1 MWLLVRKQPQ
11 IAINMKKFFTKMLIY
26 FAVLIGAYFGAI
38 MVSTFLND
46 QEFGFNPEYATETM
60 TIFITAL
67 LFGVLLMIKLF
78 KLMDGKNVKKKGLS
92 DKGKDSK
99 GKEVEQYFSND
110 FITVDELR
118 SKKDF
123 NFCTLRNIRSA
134 KDGVLVR
141 AERTGSNMEINF
153 IKPIHTL
160 IIGTT
165 SSGKSTQY
173 IIPTLQILSMTA
185 SKPSFVITDPKKEL
199 YEENVEKLKAEGY
212 TILRLDLDN
221 PYGSSHWNPLT
232 YAYRTYHRSLNIN
245 REVKIHQ
252 PGEDP
257 RSKKLLMDSQFD
269 WTTTTWY
276 EFNRTAYA
284 DRNNLDRDL
293 SVVRDKLQSAAFTE
307 IQDVVTAIA
316 PVVNTNDA
324 NWETV
329 AQKLIQAVILAMLED
344 STDPELGL
352 TEDKFNFY
360 NVYKI
365 CNFTDSGGRDTFA
378 TLKKYLFE
386 YRDKFS
392 KVRELANSALNNAET
407 TSKNYMGFVSSK
419 TIAFSDEG
427 ISLMTST
434 NEIDFNQIDERPTA
448 IFVHIPDQLE
458 VRHPLGALFIT
469 QMYKRLVEK
478 ANSLGGR
485 LKRNVYF
492 ELDEFGN
499 MPKFQN
505 LGTTLAVARS
515 RGIFYQLVIQSY
527 AQLNSKYGDQEAQII
542 KNNCPISVY
551 VGSDDHNTNEEFS
564 KILGNKTIE
573 MVNVNTSKADG
584 KETKSESK
592 QIVTRPIAYPHELN
606 TFRKQ
611 RYLIMKSFE
620 PPCVYKNKFTPSYEC
635 KDIYNLQKTP
645 EKYIPMTGFNENRIY
660 FDIVKRNDICKK
672 RSSGSAG
679 ADDDDDDLFDF

>member
-1 MWLLVRKQPQ
+1 MEKFLKKVIVYLV
-11 IAINMKKFFTKMLIY
+11 L
-26 FAVLIGAYFGAI
+26 FGAI
-38 MVSTFLND
+38 YFGSVILVSYFKNGSFAFD
-46 QEFGFNPEYATETM
+46 AEYLTDTV
-60 TIFITAL
+60 TIFITGAAL
-67 LFGVLLMIKLF
+67 AVLLLF
-78 KLMDGKNVKKKGLS
+78 KLFAMADGKGKKKKDKGGIDKAKD
-92 DKGKDSK
+92 DKGKDIQ
-99 GKEVEQYFSND
+99 QYFSND
-110 FITVDELR
+110 FVSVDDLK

-123 NFCTLRNIRSA
+123 NFCTTRNIRSIN

-141 AERTGSNMEINF
+141 AEKVGQNIEINF

-160 IIGTT
+160 IVGTT
-165 SSGKSTQY
+165 SSGKSSQY
-173 IIPTLQILSMTA
+173 INPTIQLLSMTA
-185 SKPSFVITDPKKEL
+185 AKPSFVITDPKKDL
-199 YEENVEKLKAEGY
+199 YEQNAEKLKSEGY

-221 PYGSSHWNPLT
+221 PYGSSMWNPLT

-245 REVKIHQ
+245 KEVKMH
-252 PGEDP
+252 PAGDDP
-257 RSKKLLMDSQFD
+257 RARKLIMDSNFD
-269 WTTTTWY
+269 WHTTNWY

-284 DRNNLDRDL
+284 DRHNLDRDL
-293 SVVRDKLQSAAFTE
+293 SVVKGKLQAAAFTE
-307 IQDVVTAIA
+307 IQDVVTAVA
-316 PVVNTNDA
+316 PIVNTNDA

-365 CNFTDSGGRDTFA
+365 CNFTDTSGRDTFA

-427 ISLMTST
+427 ISLMTSR
-434 NEIDFNQIDERPTA
+434 NEIDFNQMDEKPTA
-448 IFVHIPDQLE
+448 IFVHIPDQIE
-458 VRHPLGALFIT
+458 VRHPLGSLFIT

-478 ANSLGGR
+478 ANSLGGS
-485 LKRNVYF
+485 LKRHVYF

-505 LGTTLAVARS
+505 FGTTLAVARS
-515 RGIFYQLVIQSY
+515 RGVFYQLVIQSY

-573 MVNVNTSKADG
+573 LTNVNTTKADG

-592 QIVTRPIAYPHELN
+592 QIQTRPIVYPHELN
-606 TFRKQ
+606 TFRKE
-611 RYLIMKSFE
+611 RYLILKSFE
-620 PPCVYKNKFTPSYEC
+620 PPCVYKNKFTPYYEAT
-635 KDIYNLQKTP
+635 DIYNLNKPPQQ
-645 EKYIPMTGFNENRIY
+645 YIPMTGFDEGSVY
-660 FDIVKRNDICKK
+660 YDIVNRNDIMKK
-672 RSSGSAG
+672 RNSSNSG
-679 ADDDDDDLFDF
+679 DDDDDDLFDF

>member
-1 MWLLVRKQPQ
+1 MGKFLKKVLINAIAF
-11 IAINMKKFFTKMLIY
+11 IAIYLGAVILTSYLKNQSFTFDSRYLTDT
-26 FAVLIGAYFGAI
+26 VTL
-38 MVSTFLND
+38 
-46 QEFGFNPEYATETM
+46 
-60 TIFITAL
+60 FITFMLA
-67 LFGVLLMIKLF
+67 GVWILYRLF
-78 KLMDGKNVKKKGLS
+78 KLLDAKGGDKKKSKSKLN
-92 DKGKDSK
+92 DKGKDAK
-99 GKEVEQYFSND
+99 GKDVEQYFSND
-110 FITVDELR
+110 FVSVEDLKT
-118 SKKDF
+118 KKDF
-123 NFCTLRNIRSA
+123 NFCTTKNIRSVT

-141 AERTGSNMEINF
+141 AEKVGQSVEINF

-173 IIPTLQILSMTA
+173 IIPTIQLLSMTSA
-185 SKPSFVITDPKKEL
+185 KPSFVITDPKKEL
-199 YEENVEKLKAEGY
+199 YEQNAEKLKSEGY
-212 TILRLDLDN
+212 RILRLDLDN
-221 PYGSSHWNPLT
+221 PYGSSRWNPLS

-245 REVKIHQ
+245 KEVKIHSA
-252 PGEDP
+252 GDDP
-257 RSKKLLMDSQFD
+257 RTKKLIMDSDFD
-269 WTTTTWY
+269 WHNTNWY
-276 EFNRTAYA
+276 EFNHTAYA

-293 SVVRDKLQSAAFTE
+293 SVVKGKLQAAVFTE
-307 IQDVVTAIA
+307 IQDVVTAVA

-344 STDPELGL
+344 STDPALGL

-365 CNFTDSGGRDTFA
+365 CNFTDTSGRDTYA

-407 TSKNYMGFVSSK
+407 TSKNYMGFVSNK

-434 NEIDFNQIDERPTA
+434 NEIDFNQIDEKPTA
-448 IFVHIPDQLE
+448 IFVHIPDQIE
-458 VRHPLGALFIT
+458 VRHPLGSLFVT

-499 MPKFQN
+499 MPKFN
-505 LGTTLAVARS
+505 NFGTTLAVARS

-573 MVNVNTSKADG
+573 MTNVNTSKGPDG
-584 KETKSESK
+584 KENKSESK
-592 QIVTRPIAYPHELN
+592 QVVTRPIAYPHELN
-606 TFRKQ
+606 TFRKE
-611 RYLIMKSFE
+611 RYLILKSFE
-620 PPCVYKNKFTPSYEC
+620 PPCVYKNKFTPSYELTDLYDMR
-635 KDIYNLQKTP
+635 KPPVN
-645 EKYIPMTGFNENRIY
+645 YIPMTGFNEDKVY
-660 FDIVKRNDICKK
+660 YDITKRNQIMKE
-672 RSSGSAG
+672 RNSSSKD
-679 ADDDDDDLFDF
+679 DDDDDDLFDF

>member
-1 MWLLVRKQPQ
+1 
-11 IAINMKKFFTKMLIY
+11 MKKFFTKILIY
-26 FAVLIGAYFGAI
+26 FAVFIGAFVGAI
-38 MVSTFLND
+38 IISTFLND
-46 QEFGFNPEYATETM
+46 QEFGLNLSYATDTM
-60 TIFITAL
+60 TLFIT
-67 LFGVLLMIKLF
+67 VLLCGVFIMVKLF
-78 KLMDGKNVKKKGLS
+78 KLMDGKGVKKKGLS
-92 DKGKDSK
+92 DKGKDAK

-110 FITVDELR
+110 FVTVDELR

-252 PGEDP
+252 PGDDP
-257 RSKKLLMDSQFD
+257 RTKKLLMDSQFD

-365 CNFTDSGGRDTFA
+365 CNFTDNGGRDTFA

-573 MVNVNTSKADG
+573 MVNVNTSKGPDG
-584 KETKSESK
+584 KENKSESK
-592 QIVTRPIAYPHELN
+592 QIITRPIAYPHELN

-611 RYLIMKSFE
+611 RYLILKSFE
-620 PPCVYKNKFTPSYEC
+620 PPCVYKNIFTPKYEC
-635 KDIYNLQKTP
+635 TDIYNLKKTP
-645 EKYIPMTGFNENRIY
+645 EKYVPMTGFNEDRIY
-660 FDIVKRNDICKK
+660 FDITKRNDICKK

-679 ADDDDDDLFDF
+679 DDDDDDLFDF

>member
-1 MWLLVRKQPQ
+1 MGKFLKKVLINAIAF
-11 IAINMKKFFTKMLIY
+11 IAIYLGAVILTSYLKNQSFTFDSRYLTDT
-26 FAVLIGAYFGAI
+26 VTL
-38 MVSTFLND
+38 
-46 QEFGFNPEYATETM
+46 
-60 TIFITAL
+60 FITFMLA
-67 LFGVLLMIKLF
+67 GVWILYRLF
-78 KLMDGKNVKKKGLS
+78 KLLDAKGGDKKKSKSKLN
-92 DKGKDSK
+92 DKGKDAK
-99 GKEVEQYFSND
+99 GKDVEQYFSND
-110 FITVDELR
+110 FVSVEDLKT
-118 SKKDF
+118 KKDF
-123 NFCTLRNIRSA
+123 NFCTTKNIRSVT

-141 AERTGSNMEINF
+141 AEKVGQSVEINF

-173 IIPTLQILSMTA
+173 IIPTIQLLSMTSA
-185 SKPSFVITDPKKEL
+185 KPSFVITDPKKEL
-199 YEENVEKLKAEGY
+199 YEQNAEKLKSEGY
-212 TILRLDLDN
+212 RILRLDLDN
-221 PYGSSHWNPLT
+221 PYGSSRWNPLS

-245 REVKIHQ
+245 KEVKIHSA
-252 PGEDP
+252 GDDP
-257 RSKKLLMDSQFD
+257 RTKKLIMDSDFD
-269 WTTTTWY
+269 WHNTNWY
-276 EFNRTAYA
+276 EFNHTAYA

-293 SVVRDKLQSAAFTE
+293 SVVKGKLQAAVFTE
-307 IQDVVTAIA
+307 IQDVVTAVA

-344 STDPELGL
+344 STDPALGL

-365 CNFTDSGGRDTFA
+365 CNFTDTSGRDTYA

-407 TSKNYMGFVSSK
+407 TSKNYMGFVSNK

-434 NEIDFNQIDERPTA
+434 NEIDFNQIDEKPTA
-448 IFVHIPDQLE
+448 IFVHIPDQIE
-458 VRHPLGALFIT
+458 VRHPLGSLFVT

-499 MPKFQN
+499 MPKFN
-505 LGTTLAVARS
+505 NFGTTLAVARS

-573 MVNVNTSKADG
+573 MTNVNTSKGPDG
-584 KETKSESK
+584 KENKSESK
-592 QIVTRPIAYPHELN
+592 QVVTRPIAYPHELN
-606 TFRKQ
+606 TFRKE
-611 RYLIMKSFE
+611 RYLILKSFE
-620 PPCVYKNKFTPSYEC
+620 PPCVYKNKFTPSYELTDLYDMR
-635 KDIYNLQKTP
+635 KPPVN
-645 EKYIPMTGFNENRIY
+645 YIPMTGFNEDKVY
-660 FDIVKRNDICKK
+660 YDITKCNQIMKERN
-672 RSSGSAG
+672 SSSKD
-679 ADDDDDDLFDF
+679 DDDDDDLFDF

>member
-1 MWLLVRKQPQ
+1 MNFVMEKFLKK
-11 IAINMKKFFTKMLIY
+11 AIIY
-26 FAVLIGAYFGAI
+26 IIVAIVAYLGAVVITSYIKNGVL
-38 MVSTFLND
+38 
-46 QEFGFNPEYATETM
+46 GFDTDYLSDTI
-60 TIFITAL
+60 TIFITIMVVA
-67 LFGVLLMIKLF
+67 VLLLF
-78 KLMDGKNVKKKGLS
+78 KLFAMADGKGKKKK
-92 DKGKDSK
+92 DKGFDKAKDEK
-99 GKEVEQYFSND
+99 GKEISQYFSND
-110 FITVDELR
+110 FVSVDEMR
-118 SKKDF
+118 TKKDF
-123 NFCTLRNIRSA
+123 NFCTTKNIRQVT

-141 AERTGSNMEINF
+141 AEKVGSNVEINF

-173 IIPTLQILSMTA
+173 IIPTIQLLSMTA
-185 SKPSFVITDPKKEL
+185 AKPSFVVTDPKKEL
-199 YEENVEKLKAEGY
+199 YEQNAEKLKSEGY

-221 PYGSSHWNPLT
+221 PYGSSMWNPLT

-252 PGEDP
+252 PGDDP
-257 RSKKLLMDSQFD
+257 RAKKMIMDSDFD
-269 WTTTTWY
+269 WHTTTWY
-276 EFNRTAYA
+276 EFNRTAYSN
-284 DRNNLDRDL
+284 RNNLDRDL
-293 SVVRDKLQSAAFTE
+293 KVVSDKLKAAAFTE
-307 IQDVVTAIA
+307 IQDVVTAVA
-316 PVVNTNDA
+316 PIVNTNDA

-365 CNFTDSGGRDTFA
+365 CNFTDTTGRDTFA

-427 ISLMTST
+427 ISLMTSR
-434 NEIDFNQIDERPTA
+434 NEIDFNQIDEKPTA

-573 MVNVNTSKADG
+573 LTNVNTSKGPDG
-584 KETKSESK
+584 KENKSESK
-592 QIVTRPIAYPHELN
+592 QVQTRPIAYP
-606 TFRKQ
+606 
-611 RYLIMKSFE
+611 
-620 PPCVYKNKFTPSYEC
+620 
-635 KDIYNLQKTP
+635 
-645 EKYIPMTGFNENRIY
+645 
-660 FDIVKRNDICKK
+660 
-672 RSSGSAG
+672 
-679 ADDDDDDLFDF
+679 

>member
-1 MWLLVRKQPQ
+1 MGKFLKKLIFTGITIVVIYFIALIAITYLKNGGDFSGYSEYVSDPITIFATAMAIGVWLL
-11 IAINMKKFFTKMLIY
+11 FT
-26 FAVLIGAYFGAI
+26 
-38 MVSTFLND
+38 
-46 QEFGFNPEYATETM
+46 
-60 TIFITAL
+60 
-67 LFGVLLMIKLF
+67 LF
-78 KLMDGKNVKKKGLS
+78 KMADGKSKPKKDKGGIDKVKD
-92 DKGKDSK
+92 DKGKEIS
-99 GKEVEQYFSND
+99 QYFSSD
-110 FITVDELR
+110 FVPVEDLR
-118 SKKDF
+118 TKKDF
-123 NFCTLRNIRSA
+123 NFCTTKNIRSVS

-141 AERTGSNMEINF
+141 AEKVGQNVEVNL

-173 IIPTLQILSMTA
+173 IIPTIQLLSMTA
-185 SKPSFVITDPKKEL
+185 AKPSFVVTDPKKEL
-199 YEENVEKLKAEGY
+199 YELNAEKLKSEGY

-221 PYGSSHWNPLT
+221 PYGSSMWNPLT
-232 YAYRTYHRSLNIN
+232 YVYRTYHRSLNIN
-245 REVKIHQ
+245 REVKMHSA
-252 PGEDP
+252 GDDP
-257 RSKKLLMDSQFD
+257 RAKRLIMDSDFD
-269 WTTTTWY
+269 WRTTNWY

-293 SVVRDKLQSAAFTE
+293 SVVKGKLQAAAFTE
-307 IQDVVTAIA
+307 IQDVVTAVA
-316 PVVNTNDA
+316 PIVNTNDA

-365 CNFTDSGGRDTFA
+365 CNFTDNGGRDTFA
-378 TLKKYLFE
+378 TLKKYLFD

-427 ISLMTST
+427 ISLMTSK
-434 NEIDFNQIDERPTA
+434 NEIDFNQIDEKPTA
-448 IFVHIPDQLE
+448 IFVHIPDQIE
-458 VRHPLGALFIT
+458 VRHPLGSLFVT

-478 ANSLGGR
+478 ANSLGGK

-499 MPKFQN
+499 MPKFN
-505 LGTTLAVARS
+505 NFGTTLAVARS
-515 RGIFYQLVIQSY
+515 RGIFYQMVIQSY

-573 MVNVNTSKADG
+573 MTNVSTSKGPDG
-584 KETKSESK
+584 KDNKTESK
-592 QIVTRPIAYPHELN
+592 QIQTRPIAYPHELN
-606 TFRKQ
+606 TFRKE
-611 RYLIMKSFE
+611 RYLIIKSFE
-620 PPCVYKNKFTPSYEC
+620 PPCVYKNKFTPSYELT
-635 KDIYNLQKTP
+635 DLYNMKKPP
-645 EKYIPMTGFNENRIY
+645 EQYIPMTGFNEGKIY
-660 FDIVKRNDICKK
+660 YDIVRRNQIMKD
-672 RSSGSAG
+672 RNSSSS
-679 ADDDDDDLFDF
+679 DDDDDDLFDF

>member
-1 MWLLVRKQPQ
+1 MGKFLRKTLINLAIL
-11 IAINMKKFFTKMLIY
+11 IAIYGLALVVATY
-26 FAVLIGAYFGAI
+26 FK
-38 MVSTFLND
+38 D
-46 QEFGFNPEYATETM
+46 QEFMPNPDYM
-60 TIFITAL
+60 TDVVTLFITFMAS
-67 LFGVLLMIKLF
+67 GVFLLF
-78 KLMDGKNVKKKGLS
+78 KLFALLDGKGKKKKSKGGF
-92 DKGKDSK
+92 DKAKDEKGKD
-99 GKEVEQYFSND
+99 VQQYFSND
-110 FITVDELR
+110 FVSVDELR
-118 SKKDF
+118 TKKDF
-123 NFCTLRNIRSA
+123 NFCTLKNIRA
-134 KDGVLVR
+134 VNKDGVLVR
-141 AERTGSNMEINF
+141 AEKTGSNMEINF

-173 IIPTLQILSMTA
+173 MIPTIQLLSMTA
-185 SKPSFVITDPKKEL
+185 AKPSFVITDPKKEL
-199 YEENVEKLKAEGY
+199 YEQNAEKLKSEGY
-212 TILRLDLDN
+212 QILRLDLDN
-221 PYGSSHWNPLT
+221 PYGSSRWNPLT

-245 REVKIHQ
+245 KEVKIHSA
-252 PGEDP
+252 GDDP
-257 RSKKLLMDSQFD
+257 RVKKLIMDSNFD
-269 WTTTTWY
+269 WQTTNWY

-293 SVVRDKLQSAAFTE
+293 SVVKGKLQAAAFTE
-307 IQDVVTAIA
+307 IQDVVTAVA

-344 STDPELGL
+344 STDPDLGL

-365 CNFTDSGGRDTFA
+365 CNFTDTGGRDTFA

-407 TSKNYMGFVSSK
+407 TSKNYMGFVSNK

-434 NEIDFNQIDERPTA
+434 NEIDFNVIDEKPTA

-499 MPKFQN
+499 MPKFNN

-527 AQLNSKYGDQEAQII
+527 AQLNNKYGDQEAQII

-551 VGSDDHNTNEEFS
+551 VGSDDHGTNEEFS

-573 MVNVNTSKADG
+573 LTNVNTSKGPDG
-584 KETKSESK
+584 KENKSESK
-592 QIVTRPIAYPHELN
+592 QIQTRPIAYPHELN
-606 TFRKQ
+606 TFRKE

-635 KDIYNLQKTP
+635 TDVYNMSRPP
-645 EKYIPMTGFNENRIY
+645 ERYIPMTGFDEGRIY
-660 FDIVKRNDICKK
+660 YDIVRRNQIMKD
-672 RSSGSAG
+672 RNSTSTD
-679 ADDDDDDLFDF
+679 DDDDDDLFDF

>member
-1 MWLLVRKQPQ
+1 MG
-11 IAINMKKFFTKMLIY
+11 KFFKKTIINCIILALIY
-26 FAVLIGAYFGAI
+26 CAAVVLT
-38 MVSTFLND
+38 TFFKT
-46 QEFGFNPEYATETM
+46 QEFGFDSEYVSDVV
-60 TIFITAL
+60 TIFITVLLAGVFL
-67 LFGVLLMIKLF
+67 LFKMFAML
-78 KLMDGKNVKKKGLS
+78 DGKTAKKKSKGLS
-92 DKGKDSK
+92 DKGKDAK
-99 GKEVEQYFSND
+99 GKEIEQYFSND
-110 FITVDELR
+110 FISVDDLR

-123 NFCTLRNIRSA
+123 NFCTLKNIRTVN

-141 AERTGSNMEINF
+141 AEKIGQNMEINF

-173 IIPTLQILSMTA
+173 MIPTIQLLSMTA
-185 SKPSFVITDPKKEL
+185 AKPSFVITDPKKEL
-199 YEENVEKLKAEGY
+199 YEQNAEKLKKEGY

-221 PYGSSHWNPLT
+221 PYGSSRWNPLT

-245 REVKIHQ
+245 KEVKIHQ
-252 PGEDP
+252 AGEDP
-257 RSKKLLMDSQFD
+257 RARRLIMDSDFD
-269 WTTTTWY
+269 WHTTHWY

-284 DRNNLDRDL
+284 NRNNLDRDL
-293 SVVRDKLQSAAFTE
+293 SVVRGKLQAAAFTE
-307 IQDVVTAIA
+307 IQDVVTAVA

-344 STDPELGL
+344 STDPDLGL

-365 CNFTDSGGRDTFA
+365 CNFTDTGGRDTFA

-407 TSKNYMGFVSSK
+407 TSKNYMGFVSNK

-434 NEIDFNQIDERPTA
+434 NEIDFNQIDEKPTA

-478 ANSLGGR
+478 ANSLGGK

-573 MVNVNTSKADG
+573 MTNVNTSKGPDG
-584 KETKSESK
+584 KENKSESK

-606 TFRKQ
+606 TFRKE

-620 PPCVYKNKFTPSYEC
+620 PPCVYKSKFTPSYEC
-635 KDIYNLQKTP
+635 KDVYDMSKAP
-645 EKYIPMTGFNENRIY
+645 ERYIPMTGFEESRIY
-660 FDIVKRNDICKK
+660 YDIIKRNDIMKK
-672 RSSGSAG
+672 RNSASNND
-679 ADDDDDDLFDF
+679 DDDDDDLFDF

>member
-1 MWLLVRKQPQ
+1 MWLLLQKQPQ
-11 IAINMKKFFTKMLIY
+11 IVINMNKFFTKILIA
-26 FAVLIGAYFGAI
+26 FVACLGAYLGALLL
-38 MVSTFLND
+38 STFLND
-46 QEFGFNPEYATETM
+46 QAFGLNMDYAMDTM
-60 TIFITAL
+60 TIFIAVL
-67 LFGVLLMIKLF
+67 IGGVLLIVKMF
-78 KLMDGKNVKKKGLS
+78 KLMDGKGGKKKGLR

-99 GKEVEQYFSND
+99 GNEVEQYFSSD
-110 FITVDELR
+110 FVSLEDLK
-118 SKKDF
+118 SKKEF

-173 IIPTLQILSMTA
+173 IIPTLQLLSMTA

-257 RSKKLLMDSQFD
+257 RLSKLLMDSDFD
-269 WTTTTWY
+269 WRATTWY

-293 SVVRDKLQSAAFTE
+293 AVVRDKLQSAAFTE
-307 IQDVVTAIA
+307 IQDVVTALA

-329 AQKLIQAVILAMLED
+329 AQKLIQAVVLAMLED

-365 CNFTDSGGRDTFA
+365 CNFTDTSGRDTFA

-407 TSKNYMGFVSSK
+407 TSKNYMGFVSNK
-419 TIAFSDEG
+419 TVAFSDEG

-434 NEIDFNQIDERPTA
+434 NEIDFNQIDEKPTA
-448 IFVHIPDQLE
+448 IFVHIPDQIE
-458 VRHPLGALFIT
+458 VRHPLGSLFVT

-505 LGTTLAVARS
+505 FGTTLAVARS

-573 MVNVNTSKADG
+573 MSNVNTTKADG
-584 KETKSESK
+584 KETKSESN
-592 QIVTRPIAYPHELN
+592 QIVTRPIVYPHELN
-606 TFRKQ
+606 TFRKK
-611 RYLIMKSFE
+611 RYLILKSFE
-620 PPCVYKNKFTPSYEC
+620 PPCVYKNIFTPKYEC
-635 KDIYNLQKTP
+635 TDIYNLKKAP
-645 EKYIPMTGFNENRIY
+645 EKYVPMTGFNEGKIY
-660 FDIVKRNDICKK
+660 FDITKRNDIMKK
-672 RSSGSAG
+672 RSSNRFD
-679 ADDDDDDLFDF
+679 DDDDDDLFDF

>member
-1 MWLLVRKQPQ
+1 MGKFLKRVLLNVV
-11 IAINMKKFFTKMLIY
+11 IFVIVYLASLVIVSYINNGEFSIDASYLTDASTLFFTFMIY
-26 FAVLIGAYFGAI
+26 GIWIIYWLFR
-38 MVSTFLND
+38 
-46 QEFGFNPEYATETM
+46 
-60 TIFITAL
+60 L
-67 LFGVLLMIKLF
+67 LDSKP
-78 KLMDGKNVKKKGLS
+78 KDKKKGS
-92 DKGKDSK
+92 FDKAKDEKGKDIQ
-99 GKEVEQYFSND
+99 QYFSND
-110 FITVDELR
+110 FVSLDDLK
-118 SKKDF
+118 SKKEF
-123 NFCTLRNIRSA
+123 NFCTTKNIRTLN

-141 AERTGSNMEINF
+141 AEKVGQNIEINL

-160 IIGTT
+160 IVGTT
-165 SSGKSTQY
+165 SSGKSSQY
-173 IIPTLQILSMTA
+173 INPTIQLLSMTA
-185 SKPSFVITDPKKEL
+185 AKPSFVITDPKKDL
-199 YEENVEKLKAEGY
+199 YEQNAEKLKSEGY
-212 TILRLDLDN
+212 EILRLDLDN
-221 PYGSSHWNPLT
+221 PYGSSKWNPLT
-232 YAYRTYHRSLNIN
+232 YVYRTYHRSLNIT

-252 PGEDP
+252 AGEDP
-257 RSKKLLMDSQFD
+257 RAKKLIMDSNFD
-269 WTTTTWY
+269 WQNTNWY

-284 DRNNLDRDL
+284 NRNNLDRDL
-293 SVVRDKLQSAAFTE
+293 NVVKGKLQAAAFTE
-307 IQDVVTAIA
+307 IQDVVTAVA
-316 PVVNTNDA
+316 PIVNTNDA

-365 CNFTDSGGRDTFA
+365 CNFSDSGRDTYA

-434 NEIDFNQIDERPTA
+434 NEIDFNKIDEKPTA
-448 IFVHIPDQLE
+448 IFVHIPDQIE
-458 VRHPLGALFIT
+458 VRHPLGALFVT

-499 MPKFQN
+499 MPKFN
-505 LGTTLAVARS
+505 NFGTTLAVARS

-527 AQLNSKYGDQEAQII
+527 AQLNNKYGDHEAQII
-542 KNNCPISVY
+542 RNNCPISVY

-573 MVNVNTSKADG
+573 ITSVNTSKGPDG
-584 KETKSESK
+584 KETESK
-592 QIVTRPIAYPHELN
+592 SKQTQTRPIAYPHELN
-606 TFRKQ
+606 TFRKE
-611 RYLIMKSFE
+611 RYLIIKSFD
-620 PPCVYKNKFTPSYEC
+620 PPCVYKNKFTPYFEAT
-635 KDIYNLQKTP
+635 DIYSITP
-645 EKYIPMTGFNENRIY
+645 PPEQYIPMTGFDEGRMY
-660 FDIVKRNDICKK
+660 YDITKRNQIMKN
-672 RSSGSAG
+672 RNSSKE
-679 ADDDDDDLFDF
+679 DDDDDDLFDF

>member
-1 MWLLVRKQPQ
+1 
-11 IAINMKKFFTKMLIY
+11 MKKTIFNIIILAAIY
-26 FAVLIGAYFGAI
+26 LLSVVVVGYLKDGIF
-38 MVSTFLND
+38 S
-46 QEFGFNPEYATETM
+46 FNTEYATDTI
-60 TIFITAL
+60 TIFITAMA
-67 LFGVLLMIKLF
+67 FGVFCLF
-78 KLMDGKNVKKKGLS
+78 KLFRMMDGKAPKKKEKGLS

-110 FITVDELR
+110 FVTVDDLK

-123 NFCTLRNIRSA
+123 NYCTTKNIRTVN

-141 AERTGSNMEINF
+141 AEKVGKDIDVNF

-173 IIPTLQILSMTA
+173 IIPTIQLLSMTA
-185 SKPSFVITDPKKEL
+185 AKPSFVVTDPKGEL
-199 YEENVEKLKAEGY
+199 YRDNAEKLKKEGY
-212 TILRLDLDN
+212 EILSLDLDD
-221 PYGSSHWNPLT
+221 PYASSKWNPLS

-245 REVKIHQ
+245 REVKMHSA
-252 PGEDP
+252 GEDP
-257 RSKKLLMDSQFD
+257 HAKRLIMDSNFD
-269 WTTTTWY
+269 WHATNWY

-293 SVVRDKLQSAAFTE
+293 RVVRDKLQTAAFTE
-307 IQDVVTAIA
+307 IQDVVTAVA
-316 PVVNTNDA
+316 PIVNTNDA

-344 STDPELGL
+344 STDSELGL

-365 CNFTDSGGRDTFA
+365 CNFTDAGGRDTFA

-407 TSKNYMGFVSSK
+407 TSKNYMGFVSNK
-419 TIAFSDEG
+419 TVVFSDEG
-427 ISLMTST
+427 ISFMTST
-434 NEIDFNQIDERPTA
+434 NEIDFNSIDEKPTA
-448 IFVHIPDQLE
+448 IFVRIPDQLE
-458 VRHPLGALFIT
+458 VRHPLGSLFVT

-478 ANSLGGR
+478 ANSLGGS
-485 LKRNVYF
+485 LKRHVYF

-499 MPKFQN
+499 MPKFN
-505 LGTTLAVARS
+505 NFGTTLAVARS

-527 AQLNSKYGDQEAQII
+527 AQLNAKYGDQEAQII
-542 KNNCPISVY
+542 RNNCPISVY

-573 MVNVNTSKADG
+573 MTNVNTTKADG

-592 QIVTRPIAYPHELN
+592 QIVTRPIAYPQELN
-606 TFRKQ
+606 TFRKE
-611 RYLIMKSFE
+611 RFLIMKSFE

-635 KDIYNLQKTP
+635 KDVYDMSRPP
-645 EKYIPMTGFNENRIY
+645 ERYIPMTGFNEDRVY
-660 FDIVKRNDICKK
+660 YDITKRNDIMKK
-672 RSSGSAG
+672 RNSSNSS
-679 ADDDDDDLFDF
+679 DDDDDDLFDF

>member
-1 MWLLVRKQPQ
+1 MQIKLVMGKFL
-11 IAINMKKFFTKMLIY
+11 KKVFGFLILIGLIY
-26 FAVLIGAYFGAI
+26 LAAVVAVSYF
-38 MVSTFLND
+38 NNN
-46 QEFGFNPEYATETM
+46 EFGFDTYYMADTTTM
-60 TIFITAL
+60 FITVMGCAVLL
-67 LFGVLLMIKLF
+67 LFKLF
-78 KLMDGKNVKKKGLS
+78 KMADGKPKSKKEKGLN
-92 DKGKDSK
+92 DKGKDAK
-99 GKEVEQYFSND
+99 GKDVQQYFSND
-110 FITVDELR
+110 FVTLEELKT
-118 SKKDF
+118 KKEF
-123 NFCTLRNIRSA
+123 NYFTTKNIRSVA

-141 AERTGSNMEINF
+141 AEKVGQNIDVNI

-165 SSGKSTQY
+165 SSGKSSQY
-173 IIPTLQILSMTA
+173 IIPTIQLLSMTA
-185 SKPSFVITDPKKEL
+185 AKPSFVITDPKKEL
-199 YEENVEKLKAEGY
+199 YEQNAEKLKSEGY

-221 PYGSSHWNPLT
+221 PYASSKWNPLT
-232 YAYRTYHRSLNIN
+232 YAYRTYHRSLKIN
-245 REVKIHQ
+245 REVKMHSA
-252 PGEDP
+252 GEDP
-257 RSKKLLMDSQFD
+257 RAKRLIMDSDFD
-269 WTTTTWY
+269 WRTTNWY

-293 SVVRDKLQSAAFTE
+293 AVVRGKLQAAAFTE

-316 PVVNTNDA
+316 PIVNTNDA

-344 STDPELGL
+344 STDAELGL

-365 CNFTDSGGRDTFA
+365 CNFTDTSGRDTFA
-378 TLKKYLFE
+378 TIKKYLFE

-407 TSKNYMGFVSSK
+407 TRKNYMGFVSNK
-419 TIAFSDEG
+419 TVAFSDEG

-434 NEIDFNQIDERPTA
+434 NEIDFNQIDEKPTA
-448 IFVHIPDQLE
+448 IFVHIPDQIE
-458 VRHPLGALFIT
+458 VRHPLGALFVT

-478 ANSLGGR
+478 ANSLGGK

-499 MPKFQN
+499 MPKFN
-505 LGTTLAVARS
+505 NFGTTLAVARS

-527 AQLNSKYGDQEAQII
+527 AQLNSRYGDQEAQII

-573 MVNVNTSKADG
+573 MINVNTSKGPDG

-592 QIVTRPIAYPHELN
+592 QIQTRPIAYPQELN
-606 TFRKQ
+606 TFRKD
-611 RYLIMKSFE
+611 RYLVIKSFE
-620 PPCVYKNKFTPSYEC
+620 PPCVYKNKFTPYFEAM
-635 KDIYNLQKTP
+635 DIYSVKKPP
-645 EKYIPMTGFNENRIY
+645 ERYVPMTGFDEGRIY
-660 FDIVKRNDICKK
+660 YDITRRNDIMKK
-672 RSSGSAG
+672 RNSSNDI
-679 ADDDDDDLFDF
+679 DDDDDDLFDF

>member
-1 MWLLVRKQPQ
+1 MEKFLKKLL
-11 IAINMKKFFTKMLIY
+11 INAILFVAIY
-26 FAVLIGAYFGAI
+26 FVSVVAVTYF
-38 MVSTFLND
+38 STS
-46 QEFGFNPEYATETM
+46 EFGFDTEYMTDTA
-60 TIFITAL
+60 TIFVTVL
-67 LFGVLLMIKLF
+67 LCGVLVMFKLF
-78 KLMDGKNVKKKGLS
+78 KLMDGKPKKKDKGLN
-92 DKGKDSK
+92 DKGKDAK
-99 GKEVEQYFSND
+99 GKEVQQYFSND
-110 FITVDELR
+110 FISVDEMK

-123 NFCTLRNIRSA
+123 NYCTTKNIRTIN

-141 AERTGSNMEINF
+141 AEKVGSNIEVNF

-160 IIGTT
+160 IVGTT
-165 SSGKSTQY
+165 SSGKSSQY
-173 IIPTLQILSMTA
+173 INPTIQLLSMTA
-185 SKPSFVITDPKKEL
+185 AKPSFVITDPKKDL
-199 YEENVEKLKAEGY
+199 YEQNAEKLRQEGY

-221 PYGSSHWNPLT
+221 PYGSSMWNPLT

-245 REVKIHQ
+245 KEVKIHH
-252 PGEDP
+252 PGDDP
-257 RSKKLLMDSQFD
+257 RARKLLMDSNFD
-269 WTTTTWY
+269 WQTTTWY

-293 SVVRDKLQSAAFTE
+293 SVVRGKLQAAAFTE
-307 IQDVVTAIA
+307 IQDVVTAVA

-329 AQKLIQAVILAMLED
+329 AQKLIQAVIMAMLED

-365 CNFTDSGGRDTFA
+365 CNFTDTGGRDTFA

-407 TSKNYMGFVSSK
+407 TSKNYMGFVSNK

-427 ISLMTST
+427 ISLMTSK
-434 NEIDFNQIDERPTA
+434 NEIDFNQIDEKPTA
-448 IFVHIPDQLE
+448 IFVHIPDQIE

-478 ANSLGGR
+478 ANSLGGS
-485 LKRNVYF
+485 LKRHVYF

-505 LGTTLAVARS
+505 FGTTLAVARS
-515 RGIFYQLVIQSY
+515 RGVFYQLVIQSY

-573 MVNVNTSKADG
+573 MVNVNTSKGPDG

-592 QIVTRPIAYPHELN
+592 QIQTRPIAYPHELN
-606 TFRKQ
+606 TFRKE
-611 RYLIMKSFE
+611 RYLVIKSFE
-620 PPCVYKNKFTPSYEC
+620 PPCVYKNIFTPYFLAT
-635 KDIYNLQKTP
+635 DIYNVKKPP
-645 EKYIPMTGFNENRIY
+645 EQYIAMKGFDEGRVY
-660 FDIVKRNDICKK
+660 YDILRRNDIMKK
-672 RSSGSAG
+672 RNSSSNMG
-679 ADDDDDDLFDF
+679 DDDDDDLFDF

>member
-1 MWLLVRKQPQ
+1 MG
-11 IAINMKKFFTKMLIY
+11 KFFKKTIINCIILALIY
-26 FAVLIGAYFGAI
+26 CAAVVLT
-38 MVSTFLND
+38 TFFKT
-46 QEFGFNPEYATETM
+46 QEFGFDSEYVSDVV
-60 TIFITAL
+60 TIFITVLLAGVFL
-67 LFGVLLMIKLF
+67 LFKMFAML
-78 KLMDGKNVKKKGLS
+78 DGKTAKKKSKGLS
-92 DKGKDSK
+92 DKGKDAK
-99 GKEVEQYFSND
+99 GKEIEQYFSND
-110 FITVDELR
+110 FISVDDLR

-123 NFCTLRNIRSA
+123 NFCTLKNIRTVN

-141 AERTGSNMEINF
+141 AEKIGQNMEINF

-173 IIPTLQILSMTA
+173 MIPTIQLLSMTA
-185 SKPSFVITDPKKEL
+185 AKPSFVITDPKKEL
-199 YEENVEKLKAEGY
+199 YEQNAEKLKKEGY

-221 PYGSSHWNPLT
+221 PYGSSRWNPLT

-245 REVKIHQ
+245 KEVKIHQ
-252 PGEDP
+252 AGEDP
-257 RSKKLLMDSQFD
+257 RARRLIMDSDFD
-269 WTTTTWY
+269 WHTTHWY

-293 SVVRDKLQSAAFTE
+293 SVVRGKLQAAAFTE
-307 IQDVVTAIA
+307 IQDVVTAVA

-344 STDPELGL
+344 STDPDLGL

-365 CNFTDSGGRDTFA
+365 CNFTDTGGRDTFA

-407 TSKNYMGFVSSK
+407 TSKNYMGFVSNK

-434 NEIDFNQIDERPTA
+434 NEIDFNQIDEKPTA

-478 ANSLGGR
+478 ANSLGGK

-573 MVNVNTSKADG
+573 MTNVNTSKGPDG
-584 KETKSESK
+584 KENKSESK

-606 TFRKQ
+606 TFRKE

-620 PPCVYKNKFTPSYEC
+620 PPCVYKSKFTPSYEC
-635 KDIYNLQKTP
+635 KDVYDMSKAP
-645 EKYIPMTGFNENRIY
+645 ERYIPMTGFEESRIY
-660 FDIVKRNDICKK
+660 YDIIKRNDIMKK
-672 RSSGSAG
+672 RNSASNND
-679 ADDDDDDLFDF
+679 DDDDDDLFDF

>member
-1 MWLLVRKQPQ
+1 ME
-11 IAINMKKFFTKMLIY
+11 KFIKKMLINIIFIAAIYSITVVAVTY
-26 FAVLIGAYFGAI
+26 FK
-38 MVSTFLND
+38 N
-46 QEFGFNPEYATETM
+46 QEFGFDTEYLADTVTL
-60 TIFITAL
+60 FITAMAVGIFL
-67 LFGVLLMIKLF
+67 LF
-78 KLMDGKNVKKKGLS
+78 KLFRMLDGKPNSKKGKGLS
-92 DKGKDSK
+92 DKGKDAK

-110 FITVDELR
+110 FVSVEELK

-123 NFCTLRNIRSA
+123 NFCTTKNIRTVN
-134 KDGVLVR
+134 KDGVIVR
-141 AERTGSNMEINF
+141 AEKVGSNIEVNF

-173 IIPTLQILSMTA
+173 IIPTIQLLSMTA
-185 SKPSFVITDPKKEL
+185 AKPSFVITDPKGEL
-199 YEENVEKLKAEGY
+199 YRDNAEKLKKEGY
-212 TILRLDLDN
+212 EVLVLDLDD
-221 PYGSSHWNPLT
+221 PYASSKWNPLS

-245 REVKIHQ
+245 REVKIHSA
-252 PGEDP
+252 GEDP
-257 RSKKLLMDSQFD
+257 RAKKLIMDSDFD
-269 WTTTTWY
+269 WHNTNWY

-293 SVVRDKLQSAAFTE
+293 RVVRDKLQTAAFTE
-307 IQDVVTAIA
+307 IQDVVTAVA
-316 PVVNTNDA
+316 PIVNTNDA

-344 STDPELGL
+344 STDPDLNL
-352 TEDKFNFY
+352 TEEKFNFY

-365 CNFTDSGGRDTFA
+365 CNFTDTSGRDTFA

-407 TSKNYMGFVSSK
+407 TSKNYMGFVSNK
-419 TIAFSDEG
+419 TIVFSDEG
-427 ISLMTST
+427 ISFMTST
-434 NEIDFNQIDERPTA
+434 NEIDFNSIDEKPTA
-448 IFVHIPDQLE
+448 IFVRIPDQLE
-458 VRHPLGALFIT
+458 VRHPLGSLFVT

-478 ANSLGGR
+478 ANSLGGS
-485 LKRNVYF
+485 LKRHVYF

-499 MPKFQN
+499 MPKFNN

-527 AQLNSKYGDQEAQII
+527 AQLNAKYGDQEAQII

-573 MVNVNTSKADG
+573 MTNVNTSKGPDG
-584 KETKSESK
+584 KESKSESK
-592 QIVTRPIAYPHELN
+592 QIQTRPIAYPHELN
-606 TFRKQ
+606 TFRKE

-635 KDIYNLQKTP
+635 KEVYDMSRPP
-645 EKYIPMTGFNENRIY
+645 ERYIPMTGFEEDRVY
-660 FDIVKRNDICKK
+660 YDITKRNDIMKK
-672 RSSGSAG
+672 RNSSSSS
-679 ADDDDDDLFDF
+679 DDDDDDLFDF

>member
-1 MWLLVRKQPQ
+1 MI
-11 IAINMKKFFTKMLIY
+11 IAIAAYLG
-26 FAVLIGAYFGAI
+26 AVVI
-38 MVSTFLND
+38 VSYIKNGTL
-46 QEFGFNPEYATETM
+46 GFDTEYLADTI
-60 TIFITAL
+60 TIFITIMAIA
-67 LFGVLLMIKLF
+67 VLLLF
-78 KLMDGKNVKKKGLS
+78 KLFALADGKGKKKKNKGF
-92 DKGKDSK
+92 DKAKDEK
-99 GKEVEQYFSND
+99 GKEISQYFSND
-110 FITVDELR
+110 FVSVEEMRTR
-118 SKKDF
+118 KDF
-123 NFCTLRNIRSA
+123 NFCTTKNIRQVT

-141 AERTGSNMEINF
+141 AEKVGSNVEINF

-173 IIPTLQILSMTA
+173 IIPTIQLLSMTA
-185 SKPSFVITDPKKEL
+185 AKPSFVVTDPKKEL
-199 YEENVEKLKAEGY
+199 YEQNAEKLKSEGY

-221 PYGSSHWNPLT
+221 PYGSSMWNPLT

-252 PGEDP
+252 PGDDP
-257 RSKKLLMDSQFD
+257 RAKKMIMDSDFD
-269 WTTTTWY
+269 WHTTTWY
-276 EFNRTAYA
+276 EFNRTAYSN
-284 DRNNLDRDL
+284 RNNLDRDL
-293 SVVRDKLQSAAFTE
+293 KVVSDKLKAAAFTE
-307 IQDVVTAIA
+307 IQDVVTAVA
-316 PVVNTNDA
+316 PIVNTNDA

-365 CNFTDSGGRDTFA
+365 CNFTDTTGRDTFA

-427 ISLMTST
+427 ISLMTSR
-434 NEIDFNQIDERPTA
+434 NEIDFNQIDEKPTA

-573 MVNVNTSKADG
+573 K
-584 KETKSESK
+584 
-592 QIVTRPIAYPHELN
+592 
-606 TFRKQ
+606 RK
-611 RYLIMKSFE
+611 
-620 PPCVYKNKFTPSYEC
+620 
-635 KDIYNLQKTP
+635 
-645 EKYIPMTGFNENRIY
+645 
-660 FDIVKRNDICKK
+660 
-672 RSSGSAG
+672 
-679 ADDDDDDLFDF
+679 

>member
-1 MWLLVRKQPQ
+1 MPLNQTKYNMEKFLKKLLGNAILVLLIYLGAVVAVTYFKTAEVNFDVDYIADSATMFVTGFA
-11 IAINMKKFFTKMLIY
+11 IAIF
-26 FAVLIGAYFGAI
+26 VL
-38 MVSTFLND
+38 
-46 QEFGFNPEYATETM
+46 
-60 TIFITAL
+60 
-67 LFGVLLMIKLF
+67 IKLF
-78 KLMDGKNVKKKGLS
+78 SLMDGKPKKKDKGLS
-92 DKGKDSK
+92 DKGKDAK
-99 GKEVEQYFSND
+99 GKEVQQYFSND
-110 FITVDELR
+110 FVTVEEMKE
-118 SKKDF
+118 KKEF
-123 NFCTLRNIRSA
+123 NFCTLKNIRSVN

-141 AERTGSNMEINF
+141 AEKVGANNMEINL

-173 IIPTLQILSMTA
+173 IMPTLQLLSMTA
-185 SKPSFVITDPKKEL
+185 AKPSFVITDPKKEL
-199 YEENVEKLKAEGY
+199 YEENVEKLKSEGY

-221 PYGSSHWNPLT
+221 PYGSSMWNPLT

-245 REVKIHQ
+245 KEVKIHQ
-252 PGEDP
+252 AGEDP
-257 RSKKLLMDSQFD
+257 RVKKLLMDSNFD
-269 WTTTTWY
+269 WQTTTWY

-293 SVVRDKLQSAAFTE
+293 SVVRGKLQAAAFTE
-307 IQDVVTAIA
+307 IQDVVTAVA

-329 AQKLIQAVILAMLED
+329 AQKLIQAVITAMLED

-365 CNFTDSGGRDTFA
+365 CNFTDTGGRDTFA

-407 TSKNYMGFVSSK
+407 TSKNYMGFVSNK

-427 ISLMTST
+427 ISLMTSR
-434 NEIDFNQIDERPTA
+434 NEIDFNQIDEKPTA
-448 IFVHIPDQLE
+448 IFVHIPDQIE

-478 ANSLGGR
+478 ANSLGGK

-564 KILGNKTIE
+564 KVLGNKTIE
-573 MVNVNTSKADG
+573 MVNVNTSKGPDG

-592 QIVTRPIAYPHELN
+592 QIQTRPIAYPHELN
-606 TFRKQ
+606 TFRKE
-611 RYLIMKSFE
+611 RYLVIKSFE
-620 PPCVYKNKFTPSYEC
+620 PPCVYKNKFTPTYEC
-635 KDIYNLQKTP
+635 KEIYNLKKTP
-645 EKYIPMTGFNENRIY
+645 EQYVAMTGFDEGRVY
-660 FDIVKRNDICKK
+660 YDIIRRNDIMK
-672 RSSGSAG
+672 RRNSSSGID
-679 ADDDDDDLFDF
+679 DDDDDDLFDF

>member
-1 MWLLVRKQPQ
+1 MEKFLTKLLINTFLVVGIYLVAV
-11 IAINMKKFFTKMLIY
+11 IAVTY
-26 FAVLIGAYFGAI
+26 FKTSELGFDTEYLFDKITIFVAI
-38 MVSTFLND
+38 MAIGIIV
-46 QEFGFNPEYATETM
+46 
-60 TIFITAL
+60 
-67 LFGVLLMIKLF
+67 LFKLF
-78 KLMDGKNVKKKGLS
+78 KLLDGNPKKKKSKGIDKAKD
-92 DKGKDSK
+92 DKGKDIQ
-99 GKEVEQYFSND
+99 QYFSND
-110 FITVDELR
+110 FVSLDELR

-123 NFCTLRNIRSA
+123 NFCTTRNIRSVN

-141 AERTGSNMEINF
+141 AEKTGGSIEMNF

-173 IIPTLQILSMTA
+173 IIPTIQLLSMTA
-185 SKPSFVITDPKKEL
+185 AKPSFVVTDPKKEL
-199 YEENVEKLKAEGY
+199 YEQNAEKLKSEGY
-212 TILRLDLDN
+212 QILRLDLDN
-221 PYGSSHWNPLT
+221 PYGSSKWNPLT
-232 YAYRTYHRSLNIN
+232 YVYRTYHRSLNIN
-245 REVKIHQ
+245 KEVKIHS
-252 PGEDP
+252 PGDDP
-257 RSKKLLMDSQFD
+257 RAKKLIMDSNFD
-269 WTTTTWY
+269 WTSTTWY

-293 SVVRDKLQSAAFTE
+293 RVVRDKLQAAAFTE
-307 IQDVVTAIA
+307 IQDVVTAVA
-316 PVVNTNDA
+316 PIVNTNDA

-365 CNFTDSGGRDTFA
+365 CNFTDTGSRDTFA
-378 TLKKYLFE
+378 TIKKYLFE

-407 TSKNYMGFVSSK
+407 TSKNYMGFVSNK

-434 NEIDFNQIDERPTA
+434 NEIDFNVIDEKPTA
-448 IFVHIPDQLE
+448 IFVHIPDQIE
-458 VRHPLGALFIT
+458 VRHPLGALFVT

-478 ANSLGGR
+478 ANSLGGA
-485 LKRNVYF
+485 LKRHVYF

-505 LGTTLAVARS
+505 FGTTLAVARS

-527 AQLNSKYGDQEAQII
+527 AQLNSKYGDQEAQVIR
-542 KNNCPISVY
+542 NNCPISVY

-573 MVNVNTSKADG
+573 ITNVNTSKGPDG
-584 KETKSESK
+584 KENKSESK
-592 QIVTRPIAYPHELN
+592 TIQTRPIAYPQELN
-606 TFRKQ
+606 TFRKE

-620 PPCVYKNKFTPSYEC
+620 PPCVYKNKFTPYYEAM
-635 KDIYNLQKTP
+635 DIYSVVKPP
-645 EKYIPMTGFNENRIY
+645 EKYIPMTGFDEDRIY
-660 FDIVKRNDICKK
+660 YDITKRNDIMKK
-672 RSSGSAG
+672 RNASSVD
-679 ADDDDDDLFDF
+679 DDDDDDLFDF

>member
-1 MWLLVRKQPQ
+1 MGKFLKRVLLNAIIFIVLYLGSVVLVSYFKNASFGFDARYLNEPVTIFTAFMAIGIWLL
-11 IAINMKKFFTKMLIY
+11 Y
-26 FAVLIGAYFGAI
+26 W
-38 MVSTFLND
+38 
-46 QEFGFNPEYATETM
+46 
-60 TIFITAL
+60 
-67 LFGVLLMIKLF
+67 LF
-78 KLMDGKNVKKKGLS
+78 KLLDAKGGDKKKSKSKLS
-92 DKGKDSK
+92 DKGKDAK

-110 FITVDELR
+110 FVTLDELR
-118 SKKDF
+118 TKKDF
-123 NFCTLRNIRSA
+123 NFCTTKNIRTVN

-141 AERTGSNMEINF
+141 AEKVGQAVEINF

-173 IIPTLQILSMTA
+173 IIPTIQLLSMTA
-185 SKPSFVITDPKKEL
+185 AKPSFVITDPKGEL
-199 YEENVEKLKAEGY
+199 YEQNVEKLKSEGY
-212 TILRLDLDN
+212 KILLLDLDN
-221 PYGSSHWNPLT
+221 PYASSKWNPLT

-245 REVKIHQ
+245 KEVKIHQ
-252 PGEDP
+252 AGDDP
-257 RSKKLLMDSQFD
+257 RAKRLIMDSDFD
-269 WTTTTWY
+269 WHTTNWY

-284 DRNNLDRDL
+284 NRNNLDRDL
-293 SVVRDKLQSAAFTE
+293 RVVRDKLQSAAFTD
-307 IQDVVTAIA
+307 IQDVVTAVA

-329 AQKLIQAVILAMLED
+329 AQKLIQAVIQAMLED
-344 STDPELGL
+344 SVDPSLGL

-365 CNFTDSGGRDTFA
+365 CNFTDTSGRDTYA

-392 KVRELANSALNNAET
+392 KVRELANTALNNAES
-407 TSKNYMGFVSSK
+407 TSKNYMGFVSNK
-419 TIAFSDEG
+419 TVVFSDEG

-434 NEIDFNQIDERPTA
+434 NEIDFNQIDEHPTA
-448 IFVHIPDQLE
+448 IFVRIPDQLE
-458 VRHPLGALFIT
+458 VRHPLGSLFVT

-478 ANSLGGR
+478 ANSLGGS
-485 LKRNVYF
+485 LKRHVYF

-499 MPKFQN
+499 MPKFN
-505 LGTTLAVARS
+505 NFGTTLAVARS

-527 AQLNSKYGDQEAQII
+527 AQLNAKYGDQEAQII

-573 MVNVNTSKADG
+573 MTNVNTSKGPDG
-584 KETKSESK
+584 KENKSESK

-606 TFRKQ
+606 TFRKE
-611 RYLIMKSFE
+611 RYLILKSFE
-620 PPCVYKNKFTPSYEC
+620 PPCVYKNKFTPSYEL
-635 KDIYNLQKTP
+635 KDLYNMSKPP
-645 EKYIPMTGFNENRIY
+645 ERYIPMTGFDEGKIY
-660 FDIVKRNDICKK
+660 YDITKRNQILKE
-672 RSSGSAG
+672 RNSSKD
-679 ADDDDDDLFDF
+679 DDDDDDLFDF

>member
-1 MWLLVRKQPQ
+1 MEKFLKKTLINVILVVMVYLLSVV
-11 IAINMKKFFTKMLIY
+11 LVSY
-26 FAVLIGAYFGAI
+26 FKNG
-38 MVSTFLND
+38 
-46 QEFGFNPEYATETM
+46 EFGFDTEYLTD
-60 TIFITAL
+60 TITLFITGMALAL
-67 LFGVLLMIKLF
+67 LLLF
-78 KLMDGKNVKKKGLS
+78 KMFKMLDGKAGKKKKKGLS
-92 DKGKDSK
+92 DKGKDAK

-110 FITVDELR
+110 FVSIDELK

-123 NFCTLRNIRSA
+123 NFCTTKNIRSINN
-134 KDGVLVR
+134 DGVLVR
-141 AERTGSNMEINF
+141 AEKVGSNIEINF

-160 IIGTT
+160 IVGTT
-165 SSGKSTQY
+165 SSGKSSQY
-173 IIPTLQILSMTA
+173 INPTIQLLSMTA
-185 SKPSFVITDPKKEL
+185 AKPSFVITDPKKDL
-199 YEENVEKLKAEGY
+199 YEQNAEKLKSEGY

-221 PYGSSHWNPLT
+221 PYGSSRWNPLT

-245 REVKIHQ
+245 KEVKIHSA
-252 PGEDP
+252 GEDP
-257 RSKKLLMDSQFD
+257 RAKRLIMDSNFD
-269 WTTTTWY
+269 WHTTNWY

-293 SVVRDKLQSAAFTE
+293 SVVRGKLQAAAFTE
-307 IQDVVTAIA
+307 IQDVVTAVA

-365 CNFTDSGGRDTFA
+365 CNFTDTGGRDTFA

-407 TSKNYMGFVSSK
+407 TSKNYMGFVSNK

-434 NEIDFNQIDERPTA
+434 NEIDFNVIDEKPTA
-448 IFVHIPDQLE
+448 IFVHIPDQIE
-458 VRHPLGALFIT
+458 VRHPLGSLFIT

-478 ANSLGGR
+478 ANSLGGS
-485 LKRNVYF
+485 LKRHVYF

-505 LGTTLAVARS
+505 FGTTLAVARS
-515 RGIFYQLVIQSY
+515 RGVFYQLVIQSY

-573 MVNVNTSKADG
+573 MTNVNTQKGPDG
-584 KETKSESK
+584 KENKSESK
-592 QIVTRPIAYPHELN
+592 QIITRPIAYPHELN

-611 RYLIMKSFE
+611 RYLVIKSFE
-620 PPCVYKNKFTPSYEC
+620 PPCVYKNVFTPYFLAT
-635 KDIYNLQKTP
+635 DIYNITKPP
-645 EKYIPMTGFNENRIY
+645 EKYIPMTGFEEGRIY
-660 FDIVKRNDICKK
+660 YDITKRNDIMKK
-672 RSSGSAG
+672 RNSANSSD
-679 ADDDDDDLFDF
+679 DDDDDDLFDF

>member
-1 MWLLVRKQPQ
+1 MG
-11 IAINMKKFFTKMLIY
+11 KFFKKTIINCIILALIY
-26 FAVLIGAYFGAI
+26 CAAVVLT
-38 MVSTFLND
+38 TFFKT
-46 QEFGFNPEYATETM
+46 QEFGFDSEYVSDVV
-60 TIFITAL
+60 TIFITVLLAGVFL
-67 LFGVLLMIKLF
+67 LFKMFAML
-78 KLMDGKNVKKKGLS
+78 DGKTAKKKSKGLS
-92 DKGKDSK
+92 DKGKDAK
-99 GKEVEQYFSND
+99 GKEIEQYFSND
-110 FITVDELR
+110 FISVDDLR

-123 NFCTLRNIRSA
+123 NFCTLKNIRTVN

-141 AERTGSNMEINF
+141 AEKIGQNMEINF

-173 IIPTLQILSMTA
+173 MIPTIQLLSMTA
-185 SKPSFVITDPKKEL
+185 AKPSFVITDPKKEL
-199 YEENVEKLKAEGY
+199 YEQNAEKLKKEGY

-221 PYGSSHWNPLT
+221 PYGSSRWNPLT

-245 REVKIHQ
+245 KEVKIHQ
-252 PGEDP
+252 AGEDP
-257 RSKKLLMDSQFD
+257 RARRLIMDSDFD
-269 WTTTTWY
+269 WHTTHWY

-293 SVVRDKLQSAAFTE
+293 SVVRGKLQAAAFTE
-307 IQDVVTAIA
+307 IQDVVTAVA

-344 STDPELGL
+344 STDPDLGL

-365 CNFTDSGGRDTFA
+365 CNFTDTGGRDTFA
-378 TLKKYLFE
+378 TLKMYLFE

-407 TSKNYMGFVSSK
+407 TSKNYMGFVSNK

-434 NEIDFNQIDERPTA
+434 NEIDFNQIDEKPTA

-478 ANSLGGR
+478 ANSLGGK

-573 MVNVNTSKADG
+573 MTNVNTSKGPDG
-584 KETKSESK
+584 KENKSESK

-606 TFRKQ
+606 TFRKE

-620 PPCVYKNKFTPSYEC
+620 PPCVYKSKFTPSYEC
-635 KDIYNLQKTP
+635 KDVYDMSKAP
-645 EKYIPMTGFNENRIY
+645 ERYIPMTGFEESRIY
-660 FDIVKRNDICKK
+660 YDIIKRNDIMKK
-672 RSSGSAG
+672 RNSASNND
-679 ADDDDDDLFDF
+679 DDDDDDLFDF

>member
-1 MWLLVRKQPQ
+1 
-11 IAINMKKFFTKMLIY
+11 MKKFFTKILIY
-26 FAVLIGAYFGAI
+26 FVVFISAFFGAI
-38 MVSTFLND
+38 VISTFLND
-46 QEFGFNPEYATETM
+46 QEFGFNLEYANDTM
-60 TIFITAL
+60 TLFIT
-67 LFGVLLMIKLF
+67 VLLCGVFIMVKLF
-78 KLMDGKNVKKKGLS
+78 KLMDGKGVKKKGLS
-92 DKGKDSK
+92 DKGKDAK

-110 FITVDELR
+110 FVTVDELR

-123 NFCTLRNIRSA
+123 NFCTLRNIRSS

-252 PGEDP
+252 PGDDP
-257 RSKKLLMDSQFD
+257 RTKKLLMDSQFD

-365 CNFTDSGGRDTFA
+365 CNFTDTGGRDTFA

-573 MVNVNTSKADG
+573 MVNVNTSKGPDG
-584 KETKSESK
+584 KENKSESK
-592 QIVTRPIAYPHELN
+592 QIITRPIAYPHELN

-611 RYLIMKSFE
+611 RYLILKSFE
-620 PPCVYKNKFTPSYEC
+620 PPCVYKNIFTPKYEC
-635 KDIYNLQKTP
+635 TDIYNLKKTP
-645 EKYIPMTGFNENRIY
+645 EKYVPMTGFNEDKIY
-660 FDIVKRNDICKK
+660 FDITKRNDICKK
-672 RSSGSAG
+672 RSSSNMG
-679 ADDDDDDLFDF
+679 DDDDDDLFDF

>member
-1 MWLLVRKQPQ
+1 
-11 IAINMKKFFTKMLIY
+11 MKNFFTKILIY
-26 FAVLIGAYFGAI
+26 FAVFIGAFVGAI
-38 MVSTFLND
+38 IISTFLND
-46 QEFGFNPEYATETM
+46 QEFGLNLSYATDTM
-60 TIFITAL
+60 TLFIT
-67 LFGVLLMIKLF
+67 VLLCGVFIMVKLF
-78 KLMDGKNVKKKGLS
+78 KLMDGKGVKKKGLS
-92 DKGKDSK
+92 DKGKDAK

-110 FITVDELR
+110 FVTVDELR

-252 PGEDP
+252 PGDDP
-257 RSKKLLMDSQFD
+257 RTKKLLMDSQFD

-365 CNFTDSGGRDTFA
+365 CNFTDNGGRDTFA

-573 MVNVNTSKADG
+573 MVNVNTSKGPDG
-584 KETKSESK
+584 KENKSESK
-592 QIVTRPIAYPHELN
+592 QIITRPIAYPHELN

-611 RYLIMKSFE
+611 RYLILKSFE
-620 PPCVYKNKFTPSYEC
+620 PPCVYKNIFTPKYEC
-635 KDIYNLQKTP
+635 TDIYNLKKTP
-645 EKYIPMTGFNENRIY
+645 EKYVPMTGFDEDRIY
-660 FDIVKRNDICKK
+660 FDITKRNDICKK

-679 ADDDDDDLFDF
+679 DDDDDDLFDF

>member
-1 MWLLVRKQPQ
+1 MVYLLSVV
-11 IAINMKKFFTKMLIY
+11 LVSY
-26 FAVLIGAYFGAI
+26 FKNG
-38 MVSTFLND
+38 
-46 QEFGFNPEYATETM
+46 EFGFDTEYLTD
-60 TIFITAL
+60 TITLFITGMALAL
-67 LFGVLLMIKLF
+67 LLLF
-78 KLMDGKNVKKKGLS
+78 KMFKMLDGKAGKKKKKGLS
-92 DKGKDSK
+92 DKGKDAK

-110 FITVDELR
+110 FVSIDELK

-123 NFCTLRNIRSA
+123 NFCTTKNIRSINN
-134 KDGVLVR
+134 DGVLVR
-141 AERTGSNMEINF
+141 AEKVGSNIEINF

-160 IIGTT
+160 IVGTT
-165 SSGKSTQY
+165 SSGKSSQY
-173 IIPTLQILSMTA
+173 INPTIQLLSMTA
-185 SKPSFVITDPKKEL
+185 AKPSFVITDPKKDL
-199 YEENVEKLKAEGY
+199 YEQNAEKLKSEGY

-221 PYGSSHWNPLT
+221 PYGSSRWNPLT

-245 REVKIHQ
+245 KEVKIHSA
-252 PGEDP
+252 GEDP
-257 RSKKLLMDSQFD
+257 RAKRLIMDSNFD
-269 WTTTTWY
+269 WHTTNWY

-293 SVVRDKLQSAAFTE
+293 SVVRGKLQAAAFTE
-307 IQDVVTAIA
+307 IQDVVTAVA

-365 CNFTDSGGRDTFA
+365 CNFTDTGGRDTFA

-407 TSKNYMGFVSSK
+407 TSKNYMGFVSNK

-434 NEIDFNQIDERPTA
+434 NEIDFNVIDEKPTA
-448 IFVHIPDQLE
+448 IFVHIPDQIE
-458 VRHPLGALFIT
+458 VRHPLGSLFIT

-478 ANSLGGR
+478 ANSLGGS
-485 LKRNVYF
+485 LKRHVYF

-505 LGTTLAVARS
+505 FGTTLAVARS
-515 RGIFYQLVIQSY
+515 RGVFYQLVIQSY

-573 MVNVNTSKADG
+573 MTNVNTQKGPDG
-584 KETKSESK
+584 KENKSESK
-592 QIVTRPIAYPHELN
+592 QIITRPIAYPHELN

-611 RYLIMKSFE
+611 RYLVIKSFE
-620 PPCVYKNKFTPSYEC
+620 PPCVYKNVFTPYFLAT
-635 KDIYNLQKTP
+635 DIYNITKPP
-645 EKYIPMTGFNENRIY
+645 EKYIPMTGFEEGRIY
-660 FDIVKRNDICKK
+660 YDITKRNDIMKK
-672 RSSGSAG
+672 RNSANSSD
-679 ADDDDDDLFDF
+679 DDDDDDLFDF